1 MVAAVLSYAVA
12 VYDSRLRTAGFLTSH
27 YLIFNLCSYFR
38 FVVTIAKIRKGKTN
52 KQTPVPLAT
61 GEAQGHQAAWEF
73 KVPWETS
80 WEFCSA
86 S

>member
-1 MVAAVLSYAVA
+1 MVAAALSCAVA
-12 VYDSRLRTAGFLTSH
+12 FCDSGQRTAGFLTSH

-38 FVVTIAKIRKGKTN
+38 FVVTVAKIRKGKTN

-61 GEAQGHQAAWEF
+61 GEPWGHPAAWELE
-73 KVPWETS
+73 VPGETS
-80 WEFCSA
+80 WESCSA

>member
-1 MVAAVLSYAVA
+1 MVAVVLSCAVA
-12 VYDSRLRTAGFLTSH
+12 FCDRGLRTAGFLSSH
-27 YLIFNLCSYFR
+27 YLIFNLFSYFR
-38 FVVTIAKIRKGKTN
+38 FVVTVAKIRKGKTN

-61 GEAQGHQAAWEF
+61 GEAWGHPAAWEF

-80 WEFCSA
+80 WESYSA